1 MSKKFYIYI
10 WLDPRK
16 PGNFFYGNDLL
27 FDYEPIYVGK
37 GSNKRYKPYPS
48 KRKYNSFLIKVCNKI
63 KNETNN
69 TPIVLLY
76 RKNLNE
82 DDAYKLE
89 EIIIDKIG
97 RRNLELG
104 PLLNLTRGGLGG
116 KSIVFS
122 PERIKKLIIRLQE
135 NHPFKGKHHSIET
148 IELFSK
154 TRVGELNPRAKIYII
169 NNGTNIIKIK
179 SLKTWCKNNNL
190 NYSTIR
196 SAMLTKR
203 WIKGY
208 YITEM

>member
-16 PGNFFYGNDLL
+16 SGKFFYGNDLL
-27 FDYEPIYVGK
+27 FDHEPIYVGK
-37 GSNKRYKPYPS
+37 GSNKRYKPYIS
-48 KRKYNSFLIKVCNKI
+48 RRKYNTFLIRVCDKI
-63 KNETNN
+63 KSETNK

-76 RKNLNE
+76 RENLDEN
-82 DDAYKLE
+82 DAYKLE

-97 RRNLELG
+97 RRNLEQG

-116 KSIVFS
+116 KEIVFS
-122 PERIKKLIIRLQE
+122 SERMKKLIIRLQK
-135 NHPFKGKHHSIET
+135 NHPFKGKNHSREN

-154 TRVGELNPRAKIYII
+154 TRGGELNPRAKNYTI
-169 NNGTNIIKIK
+169 NNGTNIIKTK

-208 YITEM
+208 YITEI